1 MCVCLFSRN
10 TWQKTIYEQLP
21 SVPVACTLYM
31 TTGKDYIND
40 AQILIVSHDLMTRC
54 LDKLKER
61 QFGVLIIV
69 SDDHILMLIFTK
81 YELYILG

>member
-1 MCVCLFSRN
+1 
-10 TWQKTIYEQLP
+10 
-21 SVPVACTLYM
+21 M

-69 SDDHILMLIFTK
+69 SDDHIYSHVNI
-81 YELYILG
+81 